1 MDVQIIQK
9 NLQQQNW
16 VSISLVD
23 INVNNLGISYG
34 KQAFFMSQKRLKKF
48 CESWKELARNIIDF
62 EKKKMLPLTSKELKS
77 HQDAT
82 ICYICRRWFIK
93 KFAKD

>member
-34 KQAFFMSQKRLKKF
+34 KQAFFISQKRLKKF
-48 CESWKELARNIIDF
+48 CESLKELARNNI
-62 EKKKMLPLTSKELKS
+62 KMQQYVT
-77 HQDAT
+77 
-82 ICYICRRWFIK
+82 
-93 KFAKD
+93 FAEDDS